1 MGVLLTGCLQGSLRS
16 DDPGPT
22 ETTARQ
28 EFDQSVAPAFKADNC
43 TTCHVDGGTNVIS
56 YDSLIMLGY
65 TQGTAQSFSYELVLQ
80 ILENAHRGSANT
92 LSAEQ
97 QKQVLQWLLDEQSE
111 RD

>member
-43 TTCHVDGGTNVIS
+43 TTCHVDVIS

-65 TQGTAQSFSYELVLQ
+65 TQGTSGAFSYELVLQ